1 MFKTSRFLVILS
13 IFFLCSFVSN
23 KEVMVIGDSIT
34 ANGTFVDYLKVET
47 GMNFK
52 SYGFTGEGTSHIL
65 KRLKNINVTKY
76 NYIII
81 EAGINNIDNA
91 SQVMSDMK
99 EMFQYA
105 KSENPDIKVIV
116 LTIVPFKGYPTW
128 TPKKQE
134 NLLKVNSWLL
144 TKPEN
149 VDIVVDIYDVMSV
162 NGFQPHSTD
171 GLHPSR
177 KGHRL
182 MADLIKPHLQD
193 GIRSY

>member
-1 MFKTSRFLVILS
+1 MIKYILCLALL
-13 IFFLCSFVSN
+13 FSFIES

-34 ANGTFVDYLKVET
+34 ANGMFVEYLKGET

-52 SYGFTGEGTSHIL
+52 TYGFTGEGTTHIL
-65 KRLKNINVTKY
+65 KKLKNIDVSKY
-76 NYIII
+76 DYLII

-91 SQVMSDMK
+91 ARVMSDLQ
-99 EMFQYA
+99 EMFHFA
-105 KSENPDIKVIV
+105 KSENPNIKLIV

-134 NLLKVNSWLL
+134 NLEKVNSWLL
-144 TKPEN
+144 GKPEN
-149 VDIVVDIYDVMSV
+149 VDIVVDIYEPMSV

-171 GLHPSR
+171 GLHPSK